1 MKGNREQIYEFVKL
15 HSSVNA
21 NHGIST
27 NEIAEALGMQRT
39 NVSTALGELLRE
51 GRVKKSSSR
60 PVLYSLTEAF
70 ADEEGAFR
78 ELVGYDGSLK
88 YAVQLARAAL
98 LYPHRG
104 LNVLLIGREGSGRKY
119 MAEVM
124 HKAAVQQGLVAE
136 QAPFVM
142 CDCMDFGA
150 DDAATIAELF
160 GDGVQGGMLAEAAT
174 GILFLHKV
182 QFLSVNVRRK
192 LLRCF
197 VEAEDARELP
207 MIFLSCDDKAL
218 DVISLLEDHVL
229 AEIRLPSLTER
240 PLPERRKLLEHF
252 LVAEACRTKR
262 TITLES
268 EVLTCLMLFP
278 CEKEIL
284 TLKTQIRKAC
294 MNAYLRDYMDHGG
307 ELHLYISDFD
317 PSVRKGFLN
326 YRADKEAVDAL
337 VKPQMRYF
345 YQEGGVTVLAPE
357 MPPAEET
364 QVSEP
369 QIRTDEPSP
378 VLLFVFYG
386 QGVARALSDTI
397 EEQLHRGNVYAVDIP
412 YEQKDEQTYELLRQK
427 LLAIDRGAGVLAVYD
442 QKVLQQMLY
451 TISCETGTQL
461 RAVALPVTRFGMEWS
476 KGAAIADGVDRV
488 YRMAAE
494 SLGALWHSPKKVIV
508 TLCTTSEGVA
518 LQMKQYLIQHKACTD
533 AEVIAL
539 SLSDRKLLREKLLEL
554 MQGAVILCIIGTYDP
569 DILAIPFLSAA
580 DVLAVPVERLP
591 ELLRTQRMEKAE
603 VDFDEMFRCL
613 GDHLEYVDIG
623 RLKEALMELA
633 EQIEGKYPMSLDTK
647 TGLVMHIACA
657 VNRIAGR
664 GVSIEN
670 PHREE
675 IVQNYHG
682 VYRDL
687 RKYVAPVERKF
698 HMIFSDDEMANII
711 SILMQIQE

>member
-15 HSSVNA
+15 HSFVNA

-174 GILFLHKV
+174 GILFLHKI

-240 PLPERRKLLEHF
+240 PLLERRKLLEHF

-307 ELHLYISDFD
+307 ELHLYTATFD
-317 PSVRKGFLN
+317 
-326 YRADKEAVDAL
+326 AVCAQGILKLPRGQGGGGCAGKTADAL
-337 VKPQMRYF
+337 FLSGR
-345 YQEGGVTVLAPE
+345 GRDGTCTGNA
-357 MPPAEET
+357 AC
-364 QVSEP
+364 
-369 QIRTDEPSP
+369 RGDA
-378 VLLFVFYG
+378 G
-386 QGVARALSDTI
+386 QRAT
-397 EEQLHRGNVYAVDIP
+397 
-412 YEQKDEQTYELLRQK
+412 
-427 LLAIDRGAGVLAVYD
+427 
-442 QKVLQQMLY
+442 
-451 TISCETGTQL
+451 
-461 RAVALPVTRFGMEWS
+461 
-476 KGAAIADGVDRV
+476 
-488 YRMAAE
+488 
-494 SLGALWHSPKKVIV
+494 
-508 TLCTTSEGVA
+508 
-518 LQMKQYLIQHKACTD
+518 
-533 AEVIAL
+533 
-539 SLSDRKLLREKLLEL
+539 
-554 MQGAVILCIIGTYDP
+554 DP
-569 DILAIPFLSAA
+569 DGRTVASTFIC
-580 DVLAVPVERLP
+580 
-591 ELLRTQRMEKAE
+591 LLRTGSR
-603 VDFDEMFRCL
+603 
-613 GDHLEYVDIG
+613 
-623 RLKEALMELA
+623 
-633 EQIEGKYPMSLDTK
+633 
-647 TGLVMHIACA
+647 
-657 VNRIAGR
+657 AGTLRYHR
-664 GVSIEN
+664 GAAS
-670 PHREE
+670 P
-675 IVQNYHG
+675 
-682 VYRDL
+682 
-687 RKYVAPVERKF
+687 RKRVCR
-698 HMIFSDDEMANII
+698 
-711 SILMQIQE
+711 

>member
-15 HSSVNA
+15 HSFVNA

-174 GILFLHKV
+174 GILFLHKI

-240 PLPERRKLLEHF
+240 PLLERRKLLEHF

-326 YRADKEAVDAL
+326 YRAE
-337 VKPQMRYF
+337 
-345 YQEGGVTVLAPE
+345 YQGF
-357 MPPAEET
+357 
-364 QVSEP
+364 
-369 QIRTDEPSP
+369 QIN
-378 VLLFVFYG
+378 
-386 QGVARALSDTI
+386 Q
-397 EEQLHRGNVYAVDIP
+397 
-412 YEQKDEQTYELLRQK
+412 
-427 LLAIDRGAGVLAVYD
+427 
-442 QKVLQQMLY
+442 
-451 TISCETGTQL
+451 
-461 RAVALPVTRFGMEWS
+461 
-476 KGAAIADGVDRV
+476 
-488 YRMAAE
+488 
-494 SLGALWHSPKKVIV
+494 
-508 TLCTTSEGVA
+508 
-518 LQMKQYLIQHKACTD
+518 
-533 AEVIAL
+533 
-539 SLSDRKLLREKLLEL
+539 
-554 MQGAVILCIIGTYDP
+554 
-569 DILAIPFLSAA
+569 
-580 DVLAVPVERLP
+580 
-591 ELLRTQRMEKAE
+591 
-603 VDFDEMFRCL
+603 
-613 GDHLEYVDIG
+613 
-623 RLKEALMELA
+623 
-633 EQIEGKYPMSLDTK
+633 
-647 TGLVMHIACA
+647 
-657 VNRIAGR
+657 
-664 GVSIEN
+664 
-670 PHREE
+670 
-675 IVQNYHG
+675 
-682 VYRDL
+682 
-687 RKYVAPVERKF
+687 
-698 HMIFSDDEMANII
+698 
-711 SILMQIQE
+711 

>member
-207 MIFLSCDDKAL
+207 MIFLSCD
-218 DVISLLEDHVL
+218 
-229 AEIRLPSLTER
+229 ER

-345 YQEGGVTVLAPE
+345 YQEGGVTVLAP
-357 MPPAEET
+357 ET

-539 SLSDRKLLREKLLEL
+539 SLSDRNLLREKLLEL

-675 IVQNYHG
+675 IVQKYHG